1 MSSDDDSD
9 EYEDDEIKQ
18 KKTKKEKKEK
28 TENSESENS
37 ENEKEKKN
45 KKNSLSE
52 NSDSNSENSENEK
65 NSKNLKN
72 KNNEKEK
79 KDIKNKNKSNSNSK
93 NSSPKKVKNPNK
105 ENKSY
110 SSGTWPEIFIK
121 NLSYS
126 TTEDSLKNFFSQ
138 FGEVEMTKI
147 VYDKEKK
154 RSKGVGFCKFKLPSS
169 ATKVLNSGQLELDGR
184 PIAIKYSNEKFEVKN
199 NNDNQFKKDNNFS
212 GEKFSI
218 FVGNLSFK
226 SNEDGLKN
234 FFDDCGKIID
244 IRISK
249 NENGKSR
256 GFAHVDFENEE
267 SLENAINKSGYK
279 LDGREL
285 RIERS
290 VSKSNNSNS
299 YNYKNSNNNKSWNKN
314 NNSNNNSN
322 YKGNVNVGE
331 NKGSR
336 KVFKDSDDDDDDE

>member
-1 MSSDDDSD
+1 M
-9 EYEDDEIKQ
+9 
-18 KKTKKEKKEK
+18 EK
-28 TENSESENS
+28 
-37 ENEKEKKN
+37 KKN
-45 KKNSLSE
+45 KKNSLSQNSE
-52 NSDSNSENSENEK
+52 NSNSENSESSEK
-65 NSKNLKN
+65 ETKK
-72 KNNEKEK
+72 KNNPNIK
-79 KDIKNKNKSNSNSK
+79 KSNSSNSNSK
-93 NSSPKKVKNPNK
+93 NSSPKKLKTPNLEK
-105 ENKSY
+105 KTY

-126 TTEDSLKNFFSQ
+126 TTEESLKNFFSQ

-154 RSKGVGFCKFKLPSS
+154 RSKGVGFCKFKLSSS